1 MDAEVRRLTAA
12 RARWYADAEV
22 RLTAEDRARRADYDK
37 KIEALHETQTEYKA
51 AYERAKAE
59 IVAAAEEE
67 KKAERRERD
76 ADAEKNAARWRANA
90 VQTQQRARQEQLDAR
105 EREVK
110 RAQEEYA
117 EALAAARAAAD
128 ETEETRVDTPDETR
142 LSRFFETTRSP
153 TPRASDVSRS
163 KDASS
168 SAKRP
173 RKVSGVTKGLEGLE
187 GLDVNA
193 LDFKASGLL
202 DDAESRGAANE
213 KAPET
218 LSATK
223 KSSRRTSK
231 HVVVRETRGHSAD
244 AETPE
249 PMPMTTTKT
258 PKTPAAAESHSVRRV
273 PFSLAGA
280 GDVRAVL
287 PASDATAASFGRL
300 PERSVP
306 GCDGARLREAGGA
319 ARPRR
324 RVGARGGRRTKR

>member
-37 KIEALHETQTEYKA
+37 KIEALHETQAEYKA
-51 AYERAKAE
+51 AYERAKLE

-153 TPRASDVSRS
+153 TPRASDVCDRRTPL
-163 KDASS
+163 
-168 SAKRP
+168 RP
-173 RKVSGVTKGLEGLE
+173 RNVP
-187 GLDVNA
+187 
-193 LDFKASGLL
+193 
-202 DDAESRGAANE
+202 E
-213 KAPET
+213 KSPA
-218 LSATK
+218 
-223 KSSRRTSK
+223 SRRVS
-231 HVVVRETRGHSAD
+231 
-244 AETPE
+244 
-249 PMPMTTTKT
+249 
-258 PKTPAAAESHSVRRV
+258 RV
-273 PFSLAGA
+273 S
-280 GDVRAVL
+280 RA
-287 PASDATAASFGRL
+287 ST
-300 PERSVP
+300 
-306 GCDGARLREAGGA
+306 
-319 ARPRR
+319 
-324 RVGARGGRRTKR
+324 

>member
-12 RARWYADAEV
+12 RARWCGLRV
-22 RLTAEDRARRADYDK
+22 RSAAPREDRARRADYDK

-51 AYERAKAE
+51 AYERAKLE

-76 ADAEKNAARWRANA
+76 ADAEKNAARWRASA
-90 VQTQQRARQEQLDAR
+90 VQTQQRCAAGTARRAR
-105 EREVK
+105 ARSK
-110 RAQEEYA
+110 TRAGGVGR
-117 EALAAARAAAD
+117 ALAAARAAAA

-202 DDAESRGAANE
+202 DDADRAA
-213 KAPET
+213 
-218 LSATK
+218 
-223 KSSRRTSK
+223 
-231 HVVVRETRGHSAD
+231 
-244 AETPE
+244 
-249 PMPMTTTKT
+249 
-258 PKTPAAAESHSVRRV
+258 PA
-273 PFSLAGA
+273 
-280 GDVRAVL
+280 
-287 PASDATAASFGRL
+287 
-300 PERSVP
+300 
-306 GCDGARLREAGGA
+306 
-319 ARPRR
+319 PRR
-324 RVGARGGRRTKR
+324 RRKRSRRRNDRCARTSCASFAKRVVTPQTQRQQSRCR